1 MISSKEY
8 VIKTMVSL
16 LANPKKKF
24 SQNFLIDYQTVI
36 KTVDALNGKSKT
48 IIEIGPGLGALSE
61 EIVNRNY
68 LLYAYEIDQTM
79 VNHLEI
85 FFKNKNNFHVIQG
98 DFLKQDLKYDELI
111 SVVSNIP
118 YSLTTPIIEKVIL
131 LPLQIES
138 FVFMVQKEAGL
149 RIMAKKGSKDYSPL
163 SIFLSYLGKME
174 VVNKVSRDKFL
185 PLPNVDSIVLKLTFN
200 KNRDYQKEKKLYQL
214 LNNSFRMRR
223 KTLYNNLH
231 NIENIKEIFF
241 RCNIKENARPEEL
254 ELNDYLKILELI

>member
-36 KTVDALNGKSKT
+36 KTVDALKGESKT

-68 LLYAYEIDQTM
+68 LLYAYEIDKTM
-79 VNHLEI
+79 VNHLENY
-85 FFKNKNNFHVIQG
+85 FKNKSNFHVIQG

-131 LPLQIES
+131 LSLQIES

-185 PLPNVDSIVLKLTFN
+185 PSPNVDSIVLKLTFI

-231 NIENIKEIFF
+231 NIENIKEILF

>member
-8 VIKTMVSL
+8 VIKTMVRL

-36 KTVDALNGKSKT
+36 KTVDALKGESKT

-61 EIVNRNY
+61 EIVNRDY
-68 LLYAYEIDQTM
+68 FLYAYEIDQTM
-79 VNHLEI
+79 VNHLENY
-85 FFKNKNNFHVIQG
+85 FKNKSNFHVIQG

-138 FVFMVQKEAGL
+138 FVFMVQKEVGL

-185 PLPNVDSIVLKLTFN
+185 PSPNVDSIVLKLTFN

-231 NIENIKEIFF
+231 NIENIKEILF

>member
-36 KTVDALNGKSKT
+36 KTVDALKGESKT

-185 PLPNVDSIVLKLTFN
+185 PSPNVDSIVLKLTFN

-231 NIENIKEIFF
+231 NIENIKEILF
-241 RCNIKENARPEEL
+241 RCNIKENSRPEEL